1 MKKIAL
7 SIALCLALAGGLSAQ
22 TLSTQ
27 MEAHIAMSTP
37 ELNLYFLDLGFL
49 DLNLAHGSVGM
60 MNNPGGLGQTGIM
73 DVTVAGSLS
82 KDVSMS
88 TDIKLMDSTEV
99 TGELKIPTNL
109 TLTDQGGLDYV
120 GVAGKM
126 GPFGVG
132 IAYQR
137 SFAVEVGLDQADM
150 DITQKF
156 NYVYKDTLD
165 SDASGPLPGGIQIPV
180 TYNVSAV
187 TSIRLKGSGQ
197 ARISNQPI
205 FVGAGTKYGP
215 FNMGMGVKVT
225 KIEAIANTYLNLSG
239 DIDSLKGTL
248 DGPLTSLT
256 TNDTITFDN
265 ITVNTPF
272 ADSVFY
278 DKFSSNLT
286 GTQYSLIIGGNMELP
301 IVKLGMS
308 MELGMPYKLSGF
320 YYNNAGLPSGQPE
333 LENVDV
339 SNLHF
344 SGDSLTGGIGLDI
357 GGVEYNRKT
366 AADTGEIELPGVTSL
381 KASLGF
387 KLWGLRIG
395 ATGGMDMMTGEWP
408 MIGNAYASLGTSL
421 SIKRTSLRLGLA
433 SRWQY
438 LALEDDKLY
447 SSAPMVILGAGVG
460 IPFPKG
466 ELMLGSRINLA
477 NGILSTSNL
486 EKMEDFK
493 PWETIALNAGIR
505 VSI

>member
-1 MKKIAL
+1 MKKIIL

-60 MNNPGGLGQTGIM
+60 MNNPGGLGLTGIM

-82 KDVSMS
+82 KDVSMN

-99 TGELKIPTNL
+99 TGEIKIPTYL

-137 SFAVEVGLDQADM
+137 SFAVEVGLDQADI
-150 DITQKF
+150 DISQKF
-156 NYVYKDTLD
+156 NYAYDYTLT
-165 SDASGPLPGGIQIPV
+165 SDANGTLPGGLAVPV
-180 TYNVSAV
+180 TLNVSAITNV
-187 TSIRLKGSGQ
+187 RLKGSGE

-225 KIEAIANTYLNLSG
+225 RIDAIANTSLKLSG
-239 DIDSLKGTL
+239 SLDSLRGEL
-248 DGPLTSLT
+248 DSTNTGGPSV
-256 TNDTITFDN
+256 TFNNVD
-265 ITVNTPF
+265 VYAPF
-272 ADSVFY
+272 GDSIFY
-278 DKFSSNLT
+278 NKFSSDLQ

-308 MELGMPYKLSGF
+308 IEMGMPYKLSGF
-320 YYNNAGLPSGQPE
+320 YFNNSGLPEGQPV
-333 LENVDV
+333 LDSISVNNLYFNNTDSTFTGDV
-339 SNLHF
+339 KLNL
-344 SGDSLTGGIGLDI
+344 

-366 AADTGEIELPGVTSL
+366 AADSGEIELPGVTSL
-381 KASLGF
+381 KASLGL
-387 KLWGLRIG
+387 KLWGLRVG
-395 ATGGMDMMTGEWP
+395 VNGGMDMMTGEWP
-408 MIGNAYASLGTSL
+408 MIGNAYASVGTSL
-421 SIKRTSLRLGLA
+421 SIKRTTLRLGLA

-505 VSI
+505 ISI

>member
-1 MKKIAL
+1 MKKITL
-7 SIALCLALAGGLSAQ
+7 SIALCLALTGGLSAQ

-60 MNNPGGLGQTGIM
+60 MNNPGGLGLTGIM

-82 KDVSMS
+82 KDVSMN

-99 TGELKIPTNL
+99 TGEIKIPTYL

-137 SFAVEVGLDQADM
+137 SFAVEVGLDQADI
-150 DITQKF
+150 DISQKF
-156 NYVYKDTLD
+156 NYAYDYTLTSD
-165 SDASGPLPGGIQIPV
+165 SSGPLAISVPV
-180 TYNVSAV
+180 TFNVSAV
-187 TSIRLKGSGQ
+187 TNVHLKGSGE

-225 KIEAIANTYLNLSG
+225 RIEAIANTSLKLAGSL
-239 DIDSLKGTL
+239 DSLRGEL
-248 DGPLTSLT
+248 DSTNTGGPSVYF
-256 TNDTITFDN
+256 DT
-265 ITVNTPF
+265 VEVYAPF
-272 ADSVFY
+272 GDSIFY
-278 DKFSSNLT
+278 NRFSSDLK

-308 MELGMPYKLSGF
+308 IEMGMPYKLSGF
-320 YYNNAGLPSGQPE
+320 YFNNSGLPHGQPV
-333 LENVDV
+333 LDSINV
-339 SNLHF
+339 SNLLF
-344 SGDSLTGGIGLDI
+344 NTLTQTFTGDVKLNL
-357 GGVEYNRKT
+357 GGVEYTRKT
-366 AADTGEIELPGVTSL
+366 DADTGEIELPGLTSL
-381 KASLGF
+381 KASLGL
-387 KLWGLRIG
+387 KLWSLRVG
-395 ATGGMDMMTGEWP
+395 VNGGMDMLTGEWP
-408 MIGNAYASLGTSL
+408 MIGNAYASVGTSL
-421 SIKRTSLRLGLA
+421 SIKRTTLRLGLA

-438 LALEDDKLY
+438 LAMEDDKLY

-505 VSI
+505 ISI